1 MFKHPKIILIEN
13 MNSGHPARSLLAMVG
28 ADLTSVDKSF
38 TGDYRYG
45 DSTGNR
51 TSALASIE
59 NVDAKLRRQVGL
71 ESPSQNIYYEEPR
84 YIPQN
89 NIVMN
94 TPKLSREDRI
104 NKLLGKTQ
112 SAPVQE
118 VVYSDEYTQ
127 MVAAIQKA
135 IEPITEHLEDI
146 AVLNGLFVQK
156 MEELIKLVSPEGEEA
171 SKTESFLEE
180 QFNESME
187 PMEVYNPEV
196 SMSIV
201 EDEGEEIQVKSKKK
215 VKKK

>member
-1 MFKHPKIILIEN
+1 

-59 NVDAKLRRQVGL
+59 NADAKLRRQVGL
-71 ESPSQNIYYEEPR
+71 ESPSQNMYYEESR

-112 SAPVQE
+112 SATVQE
-118 VVYSDEYTQ
+118 VVYPDEYTQ

-156 MEELIKLVSPEGEEA
+156 MEELIKLVSPEGEEV
-171 SKTESFLEE
+171 SKIESFPEE
-180 QFNESME
+180 QFNESLE

-201 EDEGEEIQVKSKKK
+201 EDEGEEIQVKPKKK

>member
-1 MFKHPKIILIEN
+1 

>member
-1 MFKHPKIILIEN
+1 

-71 ESPSQNIYYEEPR
+71 ESPSQNIFYEEPR

-112 SAPVQE
+112 SASVQE
-118 VVYSDEYTQ
+118 VVYPDEYTQ

-156 MEELIKLVSPEGEEA
+156 MEELIKLVQPEGEEA

-201 EDEGEEIQVKSKKK
+201 EDEGEELQVKSKKK